1 MKINKRLNTLTYQ
14 EYSSLLSQHQKYTD
28 FNTLGLFRS
37 ITENE
42 KLDAT
47 QKIVIRDQA
56 VATFHK
62 TFEFLQ
68 LKDPVTYFKLT
79 TLGQQLT
86 VADEAQRWDDIRLA
100 QQKIL
105 KDKKLSHRNFG
116 TYSKHLCGY
125 DTCPLDGLMIRQGS
139 RLAYGGEIHFCS
151 DKNSYAQQVKSERRK
166 QERKTTRRIIA
177 ECIASE

>member
-14 EYSSLLSQHQKYTD
+14 EYSILLSQHQKYTD

-37 ITENE
+37 IMENE
-42 KLDAT
+42 KLDPT
-47 QKIVIRDQA
+47 QKIAIRDQA

-68 LKDPVTYFKLT
+68 LKDPVTYFELT

-86 VADEAQRWDDIRLA
+86 VADEAQRWAAIRLT

-105 KDKKLSHRNFG
+105 KDKKLQHRNFG

-125 DTCPLDGLMIRQGS
+125 DTCPFNGIMARQGS
-139 RLAYGGEIHFCS
+139 RLAEGEMHFCS
-151 DKNSYAQQVKSERRK
+151 DKNSYALQVKSGRRK
-166 QERKTTRRIIA
+166 QERKTRKRVIA
-177 ECIASE
+177 ERIDSE